1 MIILIF
7 LFLNNWSGD
16 FLIDQNPNSNQ
27 YLSPSFQN
35 SICEND
41 FHIIISGYEN
51 PNWLKSRNFIYFKPF
66 NGIWS
71 SKKIPYD
78 GEDFDE
84 HPVIFCDKN
93 NFLYI
98 FYQRIT
104 KYEPYS
110 IYYQISE
117 SPANY
122 ESFTYPQKIDF
133 GSKKWSEL
141 YLNFIFDKDGKI
153 NLLFSSDSGDF
164 FNIYHAKRINPFYF
178 EIKKIS
184 YDGDNI
190 FPQIMKVRDTI
201 YMFYLKIFS
210 SNSFITLNKLKD
222 GFKENI
228 LYSLGDN
235 VKYFFSLPY
244 FNSKIFIFYIND
256 KDIFFAIYDVLT
268 GKIIRVSEILKEE
281 SIYEINACCDSL
293 GFIHVFFTKGLGE
306 ETDIFYVY
314 SYGGINFSEPE
325 RLTFTPFSSY
335 SPHSIYSKK
344 EGKIYL
350 FWTDERDKGLNLP
363 FYSKIY
369 YKFKDVGKIKN
380 FAFKPNILKIEK
392 IKEIYKNNDI
402 FDITGRKK
410 GFGNFKKGVIFIQ
423 DNNKL
428 IKVIGL

>member
-1 MIILIF
+1 MMILIF
-7 LFLNNWSGD
+7 LFLNSWSGD

-27 YLSPSFQN
+27 YLSHSFQN

-71 SKKIPYD
+71 SKKLPYD

-84 HPVIFCDKN
+84 HPVILCDNN

-117 SPANY
+117 LPANY

-133 GSKKWSEL
+133 GSKKVSEL
-141 YLNFIFDKDGKI
+141 YLNFIFDNYGKI
-153 NLLFSSDSGDF
+153 NLLFSSDSGGS

-190 FPQIMKVRDTI
+190 FPQIMKVKDTI
-201 YMFYLKIFS
+201 YIFYLKIFS
-210 SNSFITLNKLKD
+210 SNSFITLNKFKD
-222 GFKENI
+222 EFKEII

-244 FNSKIFIFYIND
+244 FNSKIFIFYINY
-256 KDIFFAIYDVLT
+256 KNLFCAIYDILT
-268 GKIIRVSEILKEE
+268 GNIIQISEILKDEG
-281 SIYEINACCDSL
+281 ICEINACCDSL
-293 GFIHVFFTKGLGE
+293 GFIHIFFTKGFGE

-314 SYGGINFSEPE
+314 SYGGTNFSEPE
-325 RLTFTPFSSY
+325 KLTFTPFSSY

-369 YKFKDVGKIKN
+369 YKFKNVGEIEN
-380 FAFKPNILKIEK
+380 FVFKPNILKGK
-392 IKEIYKNNDI
+392 RIKEFYKRGNF
-402 FDITGRKK
+402 FDITGKRINPENFNK
-410 GFGNFKKGVIFIQ
+410 GIIFTIYN
-423 DNNKL
+423 DKI